1 MLNCRLHP
9 VPLSPHPP
17 APTHT
22 HPPHQRGSSK
32 SDLQKYITVNQ
43 PAASADVDWKAFGL
57 ALRKAVA
64 SGALRVVK
72 GRYMLPTPATA
83 DATTGDADN
92 AADVAADDA
101 ADGDSKSDSEAADSS
116 NSGGGSDSDTAG
128 EADSDAGDVDT
139 MLQAA
144 ITAVRKVCAGVQE
157 GWWWAG

>member
-1 MLNCRLHP
+1 M
-9 VPLSPHPP
+9 
-17 APTHT
+17 
-22 HPPHQRGSSK
+22 
-32 SDLQKYITVNQ
+32 
-43 PAASADVDWKAFGL
+43 DWKAFGL

-83 DATTGDADN
+83 DATAGDADN
-92 AADVAADDA
+92 AADVA

-144 ITAVRKVCAGVQE
+144 ITAVRKVCVQGYRKGGGGLGEGLGEVGGGGGGAGRIV
-157 GWWWAG
+157 ASAIHCAPHASCYN